1 MNIEAYEQLTG
12 ALMVD
17 YDDDNVYIKIQSSSS
32 EGQWYELEP
41 ISSDL
46 KWIGSEVDQAALDV
60 ALEAY
65 KGGI

>member
-12 ALMVD
+12 ALVVD
-17 YDDDNVYIKIQSSSS
+17 TKDNVYIKIQSSNS

-60 ALEAY
+60 ALETY
-65 KGGI
+65 KGGV

>member
-12 ALMVD
+12 ALVVD
-17 YDDDNVYIKIQSSSS
+17 DQGNVSIKIQSSGS
-32 EGQWYELEP
+32 EGQWYTLEP

-46 KWIGSEVDQAALDV
+46 TWIGSDVDQAALDV

-65 KGGI
+65 KGGV

>member
-12 ALMVD
+12 ALVVD
-17 YDDDNVYIKIQSSSS
+17 TKDNVYIKIQSSGR

-60 ALEAY
+60 ALETY
-65 KGGI
+65 KGGV

>member
-12 ALMVD
+12 ALVVD
-17 YDDDNVYIKIQSSSS
+17 DQDNVSIKIQSSGS
-32 EGQWYELEP
+32 EGQWYTLEP
-41 ISSDL
+41 VSSNL
-46 KWIGSEVDQAALDV
+46 TWIGSEVDQAALDV